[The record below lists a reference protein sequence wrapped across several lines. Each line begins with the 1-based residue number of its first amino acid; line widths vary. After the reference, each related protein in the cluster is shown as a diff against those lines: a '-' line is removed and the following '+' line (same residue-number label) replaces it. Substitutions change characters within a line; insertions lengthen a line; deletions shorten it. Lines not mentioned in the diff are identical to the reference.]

1 MKIEVNYIFR
11 DDQVDPIYHKLG
23 LEMDADEV
31 EIVERGV
38 LDLSKVSGAA
48 QFYESTQVF
57 MDNGQVFYVDLQ
69 FEEFKYIW
77 QTV

>member
-1 MKIEVNYIFR
+1 MKIDVNYIFR
-11 DDQVDPIYHKLG
+11 DDQIDPIYHTIG

-38 LDLSKVSGAA
+38 IDLSKVSGAA
-48 QFYESTQVF
+48 QFYEVTQVF
-57 MDNGQVFYVDLQ
+57 MDNGLIFYVDLQ

>member
-1 MKIEVNYIFR
+1 MKIDVTYIFR
-11 DDQVDPIYHKLG
+11 QDQVDPIYHQLG

-31 EIVERGV
+31 EIIEAGV

-57 MDNGQVFYVDLQ
+57 MDSGQVFFIDLQ
-69 FEEFKYIW
+69 FEEFKYICL
-77 QTV
+77 TT

>member
-1 MKIEVNYIFR
+1 MKIDVTYIFR
-11 DDQVDPIYHKLG
+11 EDQVDPIYHKLG

-31 EIVERGV
+31 EIIETGV

-57 MDNGQVFYVDLQ
+57 MDNGQVFFIDLQ
-69 FEEFKYIW
+69 FEEFRYLW
-77 QTV
+77 QTT

>member
-1 MKIEVNYIFR
+1 MKIDVTYIFR

-38 LDLSKVSGAA
+38 LDLTKVTGAA

-57 MDNGQVFYVDLQ
+57 MDNGHVFYVDLQ

>member
-1 MKIEVNYIFR
+1 MKIDVTYIFR
-11 DDQVDPIYHKLG
+11 EDQVDPIYHKLG

-31 EIVERGV
+31 EIIETGV

-57 MDNGQVFYVDLQ
+57 MDSGQVFFIDLQ
-69 FEEFKYIW
+69 FEEFKYLW
-77 QTV
+77 QTT

>member
-1 MKIEVNYIFR
+1 
-11 DDQVDPIYHKLG
+11 
-23 LEMDADEV
+23 MDADEV

-38 LDLSKVSGAA
+38 IDLSKVSGAA
-48 QFYESTQVF
+48 QFYEVTQVF
-57 MDNGQVFYVDLQ
+57 MDNGLIFYVDLQ

>member
-1 MKIEVNYIFR
+1 MKIDVTYIFR
-11 DDQVDPIYHKLG
+11 QDQVDPIYHQLG

-31 EIVERGV
+31 EIIEAGV

-57 MDNGQVFYVDLQ
+57 MDSGQVFFIDLQ

-77 QTV
+77 LTT